1 MATANTTTS
10 GTNSFRISDFRAAIG
25 AGSRPNLFKIK
36 ISGPS
41 DLGAGLENVSLL
53 CRSGSLPSSTLGTIE
68 IPMNAGRRL
77 KMGGDRT
84 FTEWT
89 STILNDAN
97 FTARAALERWQKA
110 IVKTNFQQSVIGNRN
125 AGAGGTSSV
134 DSSAIGSADNAGLYG
149 TVEIFQLREDGS
161 SIDAGECR
169 LYNCWP
175 SDISSIDLSYD
186 TTDAVEDFTV
196 TWTYDYFQ
204 YGAPESETAVTI
216 EKK

>member
-1 MATANTTTS
+1 MADTITS
-10 GTNSFRISDFRAAIG
+10 GTNSFRISDFRAALG

-36 ISGPS
+36 ISGPAG
-41 DLGAGLENVSLL
+41 LGAGLETISLL

-77 KMGGDRT
+77 KMGGDRV

-89 STILNDAN
+89 STILNDAK
-97 FTARAALERWQKA
+97 FSARAAIEKWQKA
-110 IVKTNFQQSVIGNRN
+110 IVKTNFQQSSIGNRN
-125 AGAGGTSSV
+125 AGAGGTTEV
-134 DSSAIGSADNAGLYG
+134 TQTNTVIGSAENSGLYG

-161 SIDAGECR
+161 SIDAGECK

-175 SDISSIDLSYD
+175 SDISTIDLSYD

-204 YGAPESETAVTI
+204 YGAPESETAVTV
-216 EKK
+216 KK